1 MEDVKS
7 KVIDILV
14 QESIITKDYKEEDF
28 NYDLLQSNAID
39 SLNIIILISIFEE
52 RFKIQFDPDDILSRN
67 WFTVNAIVSTIRQKL
82 KSTNGK

>member
-67 WFTVNAIVSTIRQKL
+67 WFTVNAIVSTISQKL